1 MESIF
6 RKSKEIC
13 IETKTLG
20 MILETEHKIKHTHTH
35 THTESLWYIPKNVK
49 QANKQDISKYKLTSS
64 ITAVITLSVY
74 CEQCSLGE

>member
-6 RKSKEIC
+6 RKSKKIC
-13 IETKTLG
+13 AETKTLR
-20 MILETEHKIKHTHTH
+20 MILETEHKIKHTH

-64 ITAVITLSVY
+64 IIAVITLSVY
-74 CEQCSLGE
+74 CEQCSLWE

>member
-20 MILETEHKIKHTHTH
+20 MILETEHKIKHTHT
-35 THTESLWYIPKNVK
+35 ENLWYIPKNVR
-49 QANKQDISKYKLTSS
+49 QANRQEISKYKLTSG
-64 ITAVITLSVY
+64 IIAVITLSVY